1 MRKTYLMRTFN
12 LLRLLLLIFI
22 LSSLSI
28 ILIQNL
34 IIKKIDEDVLF
45 YLQIVKILDEVLK
58 ILDVV
63 SFTSLAL
70 LFITLIP
77 ELIARVFK
85 DSIINLY
92 KSILGTMKF
101 RRFLINYEINQ
112 NKGVEDLNS
121 KTGEIINQF
130 NKAVEKSVLDI
141 RNDELY
147 LLVKV
152 PNSVQSQKIFKEY
165 EEEIKEHV
173 ASLYPNYLIST
184 FQRYKS
190 NLWLIGTKRK

>member
-63 SFTSLAL
+63 SFTSLVL

-77 ELIARVFK
+77 ELRARVFK

>member
-1 MRKTYLMRTFN
+1 MSKTYLMRTFN

-34 IIKKIDEDVLF
+34 LINKMDEDYLFLLQIIKV
-45 YLQIVKILDEVLK
+45 LDE
-58 ILDVV
+58 ILGILAIV

-70 LFITLIP
+70 FFITLIP
-77 ELIARVFK
+77 ELISRIFK
-85 DSIINLY
+85 DSLINLF

-101 RRFLINYEINQ
+101 RRFLLNYESNQ
-112 NKGVEDLNS
+112 NKGLEDSNA

-173 ASLYPNYLIST
+173 ASLYPDYLIST
-184 FQRYKS
+184 FERYKL
-190 NLWLIGTKRK
+190 NLWLTGTKRK

>member
-63 SFTSLAL
+63 SFTSLAF

>member
-1 MRKTYLMRTFN
+1 MSKTYLMRTFN

-22 LSSLSI
+22 LNSLSI

-34 IIKKIDEDVLF
+34 LINKMDEDYLFLIQIIKV
-45 YLQIVKILDEVLK
+45 LDE
-58 ILDVV
+58 ILGILAIV

-70 LFITLIP
+70 FFITLIP
-77 ELIARVFK
+77 ELISRIFK
-85 DSIINLY
+85 DSIINLF

-101 RRFLINYEINQ
+101 RRFLLNYESNQ
-112 NKGVEDLNS
+112 NKGLEDSNA

-141 RNDELY
+141 RNDELH

-152 PNSVQSQKIFKEY
+152 PNSVPSQKIFKEY

-173 ASLYPNYLIST
+173 ASLYPDYLIST
-184 FQRYKS
+184 FERYKL
-190 NLWLIGTKRK
+190 NLWLTGTKRK